1 MDSKGFFESLFDFS
15 FTSFITTRIISVVYG
30 LLIAAG
36 ALAALSII
44 IGALQSGALP
54 ILLAIIAAP
63 FVFLLYVVIARV
75 YCEVIIVL
83 FKIADNTAILA
94 GRPEQPPA
102 PPAV

>member
-1 MDSKGFFESLFDFS
+1 MFSLKIKS
-15 FTSFITTRIISVVYG
+15 LKPSVAYKQ
-30 LLIAAG
+30 LTFLAG
-36 ALAALSII
+36 AVVFIAIFQKAALSII

-94 GRPEQPPA
+94 GRHEQPPA

>member
-1 MDSKGFFESLFDFS
+1 MDSKGFLESLFDFS

-36 ALAALSII
+36 ALVALSMI
-44 IGALQSGALP
+44 IGALRGGAFPL
-54 ILLAIIAAP
+54 ILAIIAAP

-94 GRPEQPPA
+94 GRQEEPPA
-102 PPAV
+102 PPAA